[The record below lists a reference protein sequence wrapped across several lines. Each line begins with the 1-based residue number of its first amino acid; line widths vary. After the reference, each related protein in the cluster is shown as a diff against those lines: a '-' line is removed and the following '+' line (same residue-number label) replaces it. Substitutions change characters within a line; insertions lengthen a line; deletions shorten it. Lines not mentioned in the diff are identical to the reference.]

1 MRKKS
6 EENPP
11 KRVSAR
17 EPEVPDLTR
26 TEAAWAKHE
35 GEIRAMAPEG
45 VRDARLDVTVA
56 AAIAI
61 AGVRNVLGQREAL
74 EAHFRDPPIE
84 ALERVEAL
92 ALAAQHADLLH
103 RVATD
108 PLARYA
114 DLLPRANELRG
125 LLLHDLGMQ
134 VRRKRAE
141 ASVEEAIRAGD
152 NSVRDK
158 ANDLNDLAH
167 WYRKNWSTVS
177 GKTTVEEGEI
187 AEAGALAVTL
197 LARLGTA
204 IAARPG
210 SGLAAELGTPPHFL
224 MLADRERIVL
234 FSDGPVA
241 GALAD
246 RRADGSI
253 VVTVPK
259 VGAGAAIVGREF
271 DDAGSGGSGGTRVR
285 VSGDPQGDARIEI
298 TSTSAVARVHAYATG
313 KPARLTIDLLQEGAQ
328 ADRAADP
335 ARAGAKPAAAP
346 AKKG

>member
-103 RVATD
+103 RVAVD

-187 AEAGALAVTL
+187 TEAGALAVTL

-204 IAARPG
+204 IAAPTPTEG
-210 SGLAAELGTPPHFL
+210 ELSSTELRRRAFTLLEDAYALVQRYGGFL
-224 MLADRERIVL
+224 FFDLP
-234 FSDGPVA
+234 DGPEAYVPSLWS
-241 GALAD
+241 G
-246 RRADGSI
+246 RASG
-253 VVTVPK
+253 
-259 VGAGAAIVGREF
+259 GAA
-271 DDAGSGGSGGTRVR
+271 
-285 VSGDPQGDARIEI
+285 
-298 TSTSAVARVHAYATG
+298 
-313 KPARLTIDLLQEGAQ
+313 KPESLPE
-328 ADRAADP
+328 P
-335 ARAGAKPAAAP
+335 APTTPAKPA
-346 AKKG
+346 